1 MTPTINAYGQPIG
14 PAVHDWAPR
23 PRPAPT
29 VMEGQ
34 YCRLEPVNPARHAAD
49 LFAAYSTATDG
60 RVWTYLSSEPFARL
74 EDFTAYLERAAASA
88 DPLHFT
94 VIDIATQRAVGTMAL
109 MRIDPANGSVE
120 VGFITYS
127 PVLQRTRAATEA
139 QYLLMH
145 HAFDTLGYR
154 RFEWKCDSLNAHSRR
169 AAERFGFSLEGV
181 FRQAV
186 VYKGRSRDTAWFSV
200 IDAEWPRV
208 KAAFIGW
215 LSPDNFD
222 EQGQQRRTLAHIRS

>member
-29 VMEGQ
+29 VIEGQ
-34 YCRLEPVNPARHAAD
+34 YCRLEPVNPALHAAD

-94 VIDIATQRAVGTMAL
+94 VIDMATQRAVGTMAL

-127 PVLQRTRAATEA
+127 PVLQRTRASTEA
-139 QYLLMH
+139 QYLLMR

-154 RFEWKCDSLNAHSRR
+154 RFEWKCDSLNAPSRR

-222 EQGQQRRTLAHIRS
+222 PQGQQYHALADLRQ